1 MSEIESGQVPIQLQA
16 FPTQAMM
23 TIPILEPTRNG
34 SFQRPQRM

>member
-23 TIPILEPTRNG
+23 TIPISKAN
-34 SFQRPQRM
+34 